1 MEHLDCTPVTASQIG
16 VHTNRD
22 PLLAKVKQ
30 FVQQGWPGRV
40 EGESTDIQPYERR
53 QNELSLHNG
62 CLLWGGRVI
71 IPPQLRD
78 RVVNELH
85 EAHPGIVKMKVLAR
99 QYMWWPGIDAELEK
113 KVKSCQN
120 CQSVRQS
127 PAHAPLHP
135 WEWPQRPWSRVH
147 ADYAGPFLGKMFLI
161 LIDAHTKWIDVH
173 MTSSATSQ
181 VTIEKMRSTFA
192 TLGIPEMLVTDNG
205 TAFTSTEFDQFAK
218 RNGIRH
224 VTTSPYHPASN
235 GLAERAVKTF
245 KEGMRKLSN
254 GSIETK
260 LSRFLFKYRSTP
272 QSTTGVSPAE
282 LTFGRP
288 LRSQLDLMRPSV
300 QSNVI
305 HRQEQQKHGHD
316 QRGKERSFILGDP
329 VYVRNFGQ
337 GTTWMSGTTVFSRY

>member
-1 MEHLDCTPVTASQIG
+1 M
-16 VHTNRD
+16 
-22 PLLAKVKQ
+22 
-30 FVQQGWPGRV
+30 
-40 EGESTDIQPYERR
+40 
-53 QNELSLHNG
+53 
-62 CLLWGGRVI
+62 
-71 IPPQLRD
+71 
-78 RVVNELH
+78 
-85 EAHPGIVKMKVLAR
+85 
-99 QYMWWPGIDAELEK
+99 
-113 KVKSCQN
+113 
-120 CQSVRQS
+120 
-127 PAHAPLHP
+127 
-135 WEWPQRPWSRVH
+135 H

-181 VTIEKMRSTFA
+181 VTIKKMHSTFA

-282 LTFGRP
+282 LMFGRP

-316 QRGKERSFILGDP
+316 QRAKERSFNPGEL

-337 GTTWMSGTTVFSRY
+337 GTTWMQGTIVQAHGPVAYTVSLEDGRVVRRHLDHIRGREVSNRVPDNSTTPNWDDTLPATLPVPDSADEAGNDQDSDGEIVTESSQTQVRRSNRIRREPDRFSK